1 MPYTVCVRMD
11 LIYEGIT
18 TGSVNLMKITLS
30 RQNGPDLRRD
40 YDQAVRRI
48 NYFTRR
54 QNGPDL
60 RRDYDEVSIL
70 IAPIVVVRMDLIYEG
85 ITTITI

>member
-1 MPYTVCVRMD
+1 MD

-18 TGSVNLMKITLS
+18 TTGPYPFPDLLDP

-40 YDQAVRRI
+40 YDLYASSLVRLRG
-48 NYFTRR
+48 R

-60 RRDYDEVSIL
+60 RRDYDPRTSSS
-70 IAPIVVVRMDLIYEG
+70 EG
-85 ITTITI
+85 GST